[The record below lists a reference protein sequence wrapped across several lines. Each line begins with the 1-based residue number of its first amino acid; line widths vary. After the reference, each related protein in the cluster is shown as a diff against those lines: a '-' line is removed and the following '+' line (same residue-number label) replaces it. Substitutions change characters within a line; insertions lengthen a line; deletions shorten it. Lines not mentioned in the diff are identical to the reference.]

1 MSKNKMNKALAANRV
16 VALFSHKDKNG
27 TPRYDI
33 YKMKQE
39 SNPPT
44 TTPQCTH
51 LSMYFEGVQKQSSEP
66 ATKQMM
72 RENQRRML
80 GGYGEYST
88 LVPIRNRPEYGY
100 KRFAQ
105 LIIIQNLVLN
115 IV

>member
-72 RENQRRML
+72 QVVVVGSSPTPNTMTFKRE
-80 GGYGEYST
+80 SFI
-88 LVPIRNRPEYGY
+88 LVTFY
-100 KRFAQ
+100 
-105 LIIIQNLVLN
+105 
-115 IV
+115 

>member
-72 RENQRRML
+72 QENQRNQLHFIKHGPVCER
-80 GGYGEYST
+80 YGKPDAFS
-88 LVPIRNRPEYGY
+88 
-100 KRFAQ
+100 KR
-105 LIIIQNLVLN
+105 L
-115 IV
+115 